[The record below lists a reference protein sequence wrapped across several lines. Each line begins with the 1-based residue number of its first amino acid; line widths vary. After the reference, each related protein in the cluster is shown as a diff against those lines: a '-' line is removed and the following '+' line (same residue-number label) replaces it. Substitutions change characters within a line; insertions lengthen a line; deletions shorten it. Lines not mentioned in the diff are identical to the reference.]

1 MAAQRAMSIT
11 RCAAWLFACA
21 LAPAAGAQVLAQ
33 KSQPICTL
41 AGTDQRTLLLDGAEQ
56 WPAEAVNTDATQLF
70 GRAVRWDKEQVL
82 LHALAEQTSLGI
94 SLRAQRVA
102 TAVPGAKR
110 LGPQL
115 VLQVQ
120 RPAPGTAAAAALSR
134 PCVWVLVQRTRA
146 AQWRVRVLDT
156 AVKGPQVWV
165 ALRVPA

>member
-1 MAAQRAMSIT
+1 MSMT
-11 RCAAWLFACA
+11 RCAAWLIACA
-21 LAPAAGAQVLAQ
+21 LAPTAGAQVLAQ

-41 AGTDQRTLLLDGAEQ
+41 AGTDQRTLLLDRAEQ
-56 WPAEAVNTDATQLF
+56 WPTEAAGTDAAQLF
-70 GRAVRWDKEQVL
+70 GRAVRWGREQVL
-82 LHALAEQTSLGI
+82 LHALAEQASLGV

-102 TAVPGAKR
+102 AAVAGAKR

-115 VLQVQ
+115 MLHVQ

-134 PCVWVLVQRTRA
+134 PCVWVLVPRTRA

-165 ALRVPA
+165 ALRMPA

>member
-1 MAAQRAMSIT
+1 VSLVRCIALLSGCVLAQS
-11 RCAAWLFACA
+11 
-21 LAPAAGAQVLAQ
+21 AGAQVLAQ

-41 AGTDQRTLLLDGAEQ
+41 AGTEQRTLLLDSAAQ
-56 WPAEAVNTDATQLF
+56 WPAEAAAGDATALF
-70 GRAVRWDKEQVL
+70 GRAVRWPQEQVL
-82 LHALAEQTSLGI
+82 LHALAEQPSLGI

-102 TAVPGAKR
+102 AAVAGAKQ

-120 RPAPGTAAAAALSR
+120 RPAPGAAAATALSR
-134 PCVWVLVQRTRA
+134 PCVWVLVPRTRA
-146 AQWRVRVLDT
+146 AQWRVRVLDP